1 MNNYI
6 LNCVTVMPRHR
17 KLENGGED
25 NTMKEFIQK
34 KLLDLQFKG

>member
-6 LNCVTVMPRHR
+6 LNYVIVMSRHR
-17 KLENGGED
+17 NLENGVED

-34 KLLDLQFKG
+34 MLFVLQFKG